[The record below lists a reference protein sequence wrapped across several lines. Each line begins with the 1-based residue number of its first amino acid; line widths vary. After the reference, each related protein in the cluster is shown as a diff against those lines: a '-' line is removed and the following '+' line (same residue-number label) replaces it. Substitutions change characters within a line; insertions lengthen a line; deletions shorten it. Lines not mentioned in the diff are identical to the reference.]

1 MYIHIYIYIY
11 IYMHIY
17 ILYAYFVWFLW
28 VCRMGIRH
36 DMIVGCVWK
45 WSMLGMGV
53 QSIRTEGNWWSW
65 DDPKMTIHW
74 SVVRFF
80 LEGLCGE
87 FLNFGFSF
95 FRGFFFSPQQGRMF
109 AVDSRAR
116 FGSCKL
122 DHMLSEVGL
131 FWTQSCR
138 LPQPGGRLGCRNQQ
152 LQGPVFKMFQG
163 KRAKPKTTRPSND
176 QHSCSQIAA
185 LGSKWETITGF
196 TNECGTHRWVKP
208 LCWLVQAYV
217 PLISDISLFSI
228 RTILVIAWNIPN
240 IPKWDLD

>member
-1 MYIHIYIYIY
+1 MYIHIYIYIC
-11 IYMHIY
+11 IY
-17 ILYAYFVWFLW
+17 ILYIYAYFVWFLW

-95 FRGFFFSPQQGRMF
+95 FRGFFFSPQQGECLQLILGPDLDLVSWTTCSLRLAYSERKVADYRSRVGGLGAGINSCKDQSSRCFKVNVPNPRQPVPPMINIP
-109 AVDSRAR
+109 AARSQHWAASGKPSRASPMSAAPIA
-116 FGSCKL
+116 GWNHCA
-122 DHMLSEVGL
+122 DL
-131 FWTQSCR
+131 FRRMSHWYLTSR
-138 LPQPGGRLGCRNQQ
+138 YFP
-152 LQGPVFKMFQG
+152 
-163 KRAKPKTTRPSND
+163 
-176 QHSCSQIAA
+176 
-185 LGSKWETITGF
+185 
-196 TNECGTHRWVKP
+196 
-208 LCWLVQAYV
+208 
-217 PLISDISLFSI
+217 
-228 RTILVIAWNIPN
+228 
-240 IPKWDLD
+240 

>member
-1 MYIHIYIYIY
+1 
-11 IYMHIY
+11 MHT
-17 ILYAYFVWFLW
+17 YAYFVWFLW

-45 WSMLGMGV
+45 WYMLGMGV

-131 FWTQSCR
+131 FRTQSCR
-138 LPQPGGRLGCRNQQ
+138 LPQPGGRLVGINSCKDQSSRC
-152 LQGPVFKMFQG
+152 FKVNVPNPRQAVPPMINIPAARSQHWAASG
-163 KRAKPKTTRPSND
+163 KPSRASPMSAAP
-176 QHSCSQIAA
+176 IA
-185 LGSKWETITGF
+185 
-196 TNECGTHRWVKP
+196 GTVKP